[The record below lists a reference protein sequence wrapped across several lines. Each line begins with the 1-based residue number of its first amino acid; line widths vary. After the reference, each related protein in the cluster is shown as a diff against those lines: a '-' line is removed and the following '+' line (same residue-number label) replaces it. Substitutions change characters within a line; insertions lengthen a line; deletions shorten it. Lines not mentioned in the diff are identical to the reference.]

1 MLPWISIVLTG
12 IAVGCYTAITLWYL
26 RVRRRIEG
34 EEEASAWELYC
45 GLWTQD
51 DDIVEAFDSVSLPL
65 PPTNQ
70 LKNQVETHERPTR
83 LENTGT

>member
-26 RVRRRIEG
+26 RVRRQIEG
-34 EEEASAWELYC
+34 KSEASAWKLYC

-51 DDIVEAFDSVSLPL
+51 DDIVEALDSMSF
-65 PPTNQ
+65 PTTGNGTINPQ
-70 LKNQVETHERPTR
+70 PT
-83 LENTGT
+83 LGADPENSA